1 MEQTADT
8 VQASSKDMA
17 QKTFSAAE
25 SNLRSSLDDAKRSV
39 PAKDLHEAA
48 QIQSEFVRTQA
59 EAIQTRMREFG
70 SAIKSTM
77 GQPPWGAAKQTGAAA
92 GQDTSG
98 TTRARGGKSSSSA
111 PSTPLTRTEEPDLSF

>member
-25 SNLRSSLDDAKRSV
+25 SNLRRSLDDAERSV
-39 PAKDLHEAA
+39 PAKDLQEAA

-59 EAIQTRMREFG
+59 EAIQTQMREFG
-70 SAIKSTM
+70 SAI
-77 GQPPWGAAKQTGAAA
+77 GCAV
-92 GQDTSG
+92 
-98 TTRARGGKSSSSA
+98 ARC
-111 PSTPLTRTEEPDLSF
+111 

>member
-8 VQASSKDMA
+8 VQASSTDMA

-25 SNLRSSLDDAKRSV
+25 SNLRSSLDYAKRSV

-70 SAIKSTM
+70 SAMQS
-77 GQPPWGAAKQTGAAA
+77 PWGAAKQTGAAA

-98 TTRARGGKSSSSA
+98 TTRARGGKS
-111 PSTPLTRTEEPDLSF
+111 

>member
-25 SNLRSSLDDAKRSV
+25 SNLRSSLDCAKRSV

-70 SAIKSTM
+70 SAM
-77 GQPPWGAAKQTGAAA
+77 QPPWGAAKQTGAAA

-111 PSTPLTRTEEPDLSF
+111 PSTPLTRTEEPDLSL